1 MGLRG
6 QRRPEKNREK
16 MGRGQ
21 TRPSWPQKMT
31 EGVTSLP
38 CKPTDPDTSME
49 ATKGQVPAVS
59 CHPQRHRETGT
70 HVDRHIA
77 QSHVDVVI
85 PK

>member
-1 MGLRG
+1 MGLQG

-21 TRPSWPQKMT
+21 TRPGWPQKTT
-31 EGVTSLP
+31 EGDTNP
-38 CKPTDPDTSME
+38 RCEPTEPDTSRE
-49 ATKGQVPAVS
+49 TATAQITHDPCS
-59 CHPQRHRETGT
+59 SRTHRETGT